1 MSAFQKENYIGQRG
15 NEMNLKN
22 QATGNVLKVF
32 LIISMILGGIFI
44 FTNYFYVYFYYEVYL
59 SIAWIVEAVSYANII
74 IWYITCVVYLFWIY
88 KVHEDLKNLDAYYPI
103 TPLGAIARILIPIY
117 NLYGL
122 WNVFSTMST
131 YFKEHDKTFNLGKKL
146 GLFIPI
152 YYILFLGTEV
162 INRNIIAERVL
173 NIHIY
178 LLSFVL
184 DLALLVMYFLMT
196 KNILKALPIVLS
208 KRTEKAS

>member
-1 MSAFQKENYIGQRG
+1 
-15 NEMNLKN
+15 MNLKN
-22 QATGNVLKVF
+22 QATGNVLKIF
-32 LIISMILGGIFI
+32 LIISMILGSITVI
-44 FTNYFYVYFYYEVYL
+44 TNFLYVYSYYEVYL

-74 IWYITCVVYLFWIY
+74 IWYITSVVYLFWIY

-103 TPLGAIARILIPIY
+103 TPLGAIARILIPVY

-131 YFKEHDKTFNLGKKL
+131 HFKEHDKTFNLGKKL

-178 LLSFVL
+178 LLSFIL
-184 DLALLVMYFLMT
+184 DLILLFIYFLMT
-196 KNILKALPIVLS
+196 KNILKALPIILS